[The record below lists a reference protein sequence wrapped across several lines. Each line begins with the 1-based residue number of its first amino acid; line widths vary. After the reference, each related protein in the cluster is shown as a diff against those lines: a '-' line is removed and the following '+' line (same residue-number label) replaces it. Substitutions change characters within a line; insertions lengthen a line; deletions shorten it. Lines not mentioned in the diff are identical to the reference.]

1 MKAKV
6 TWFAFVI
13 LHTKRIAGN
22 DVVSGP
28 ITALAAA
35 SHRRK
40 VKYLGGA
47 HHVLADLMCSPPCGG
62 RKEGPQGRKGSVTKH
77 KEPFKCACDRQREGY
92 LEVGTHP
99 LQVLDLALDVHESL
113 ALVVE
118 LLQLLL
124 LLTELLLV
132 QLLPGVRNHHRSTR
146 CYLQVHPHTTNR
158 TPNHL

>member
-1 MKAKV
+1 MRPA
-6 TWFAFVI
+6 
-13 LHTKRIAGN
+13 
-22 DVVSGP
+22 
-28 ITALAAA
+28 
-35 SHRRK
+35 
-40 VKYLGGA
+40 
-47 HHVLADLMCSPPCGG
+47 
-62 RKEGPQGRKGSVTKH
+62 E
-77 KEPFKCACDRQREGY
+77 REGY

-132 QLLPGVRNHHRSTR
+132 QLLPGGRNHHRSTR
-146 CYLQVHPHTTNR
+146 CYLEVHPHTTNR